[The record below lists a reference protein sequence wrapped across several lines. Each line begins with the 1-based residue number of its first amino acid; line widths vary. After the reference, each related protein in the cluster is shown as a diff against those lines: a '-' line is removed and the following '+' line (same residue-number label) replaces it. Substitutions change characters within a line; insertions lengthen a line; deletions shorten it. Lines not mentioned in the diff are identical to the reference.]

1 MPLANSVIAVQQL
14 SSVVPRDA
22 TSVQLITGLLILG
35 SLGFALCFGAL
46 FLGWLI
52 RPKQPNAE
60 KDAIYECGEPTIG
73 SGWIQFDLRFYVV
86 ALVFIVFD
94 VEIALFWPWAVVY
107 GGGGIDPATPLAE
120 IPALLS
126 RIRTVALFDMLFFF
140 GVIVVGFLYLW
151 RFGYLDWV
159 RSTSS
164 QQRHSVGLAVPARA
178 GGGTRE

>member
-1 MPLANSVIAVQQL
+1 MVAQVI
-14 SSVVPRDA
+14 SSAVPRGD
-22 TSVQLITGLLILG
+22 TSVQLISGLLLLG
-35 SLGFALCFGAL
+35 GLGFALCFGAL

-52 RPKQPNAE
+52 RPRRHNME

-73 SGWIQFDLRFYVV
+73 SSWVQFDLRFYVV

-107 GGGGIDPATPLAE
+107 GGAGVDAAD
-120 IPALLS
+120 LLS
-126 RIRTVALFDMLFFF
+126 VKTLALFDMLFFF

-159 RSTSS
+159 RSTVS
-164 QQRHSVGLAVPARA
+164 QQRRVPGASLAAA
-178 GGGTRE
+178 TGEAKG